1 MKVEV
6 TQVFE
11 TEVKKVQCGTAEIFE
26 SNIPKGGAI
35 VIKDAPLS
43 IWFDKDKNKITIYL
57 NDDQAIYITPT
68 DEKPI
73 IGYTPD
79 SWNIKA
85 KAIYPTETPFY
96 KLIDYDSLRPKVT
109 TEENT

>member
-11 TEVKKVQCGTAEIFE
+11 AEVKKVQCGTAEIFE

-57 NDDQAIYITPT
+57 NDDQAIYIIPT

-96 KLIDYDSLRPKVT
+96 KLIDYDSLRPNIT
-109 TEENT
+109 NEEK